1 MKDGYGIVDPDWK
14 FRLEKQGKPPPPLPE
29 APEPSMA
36 IKGPTLGEE
45 KLRLDVEIQELEA
58 DITRQLAGLPRW
70 LRWLIRKG
78 WPSIFKDL

>member
-1 MKDGYGIVDPDWK
+1 MRSQFGAFKRDYESMIE
-14 FRLEKQGKPPPPLPE
+14 EKEKPPPPLPE

-45 KLRLDVEIQELEA
+45 KLRLEAEIKELES
-58 DITRQLAGLPRW
+58 DITRQLAGLPRR

-78 WPSIFKDL
+78 WPSIFKNL